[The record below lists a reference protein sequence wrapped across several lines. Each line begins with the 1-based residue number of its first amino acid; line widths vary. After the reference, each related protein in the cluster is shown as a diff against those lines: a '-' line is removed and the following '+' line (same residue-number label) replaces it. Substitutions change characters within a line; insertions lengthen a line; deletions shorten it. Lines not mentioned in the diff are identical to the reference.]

1 MFRSLKSL
9 YFSNR
14 KNYTFNE
21 DFIISD
27 FVISENK
34 VSFKL
39 LTFFDDF
46 GIEEFIILDK
56 QLHELFNSKE
66 VVFSVDKISL
76 TNDLKDYYYI
86 ISYNEFISKVN
97 DLLKE
102 YQLSLKV
109 DDRINFLDKKI
120 EIFIENS
127 ADRFKLISNGFIKEI
142 NEFLLSKNIKD
153 TEIVMLNSLHIENT
167 ENKFN
172 LNIKD
177 KLKKIQKEIVL
188 DRENKENK
196 QDKKISWA
204 WW

>member
-188 DRENKENK
+188 DR
-196 QDKKISWA
+196 DCLLYTSPSPRD
-204 WW
+204 